1 MCSVGFALR
10 LKARTIGACQ
20 AWNRL
25 MAFKPVRSSRPVQW
39 TPCDFLPNPHYSC
52 RRDDFHLSKFPDYP
66 DPERLLSYTQRYF
79 FRNVA
84 LRHLRV
90 EQFTRSH
97 KNKQLSASRLRDG

>member
-1 MCSVGFALR
+1 
-10 LKARTIGACQ
+10 
-20 AWNRL
+20 

-66 DPERLLSYTQRYF
+66 DPERLLSYTQKYF
-79 FRNVA
+79 FRNAA

-90 EQFTRSH
+90 EQFTRLEKKH
-97 KNKQLSASRLRDG
+97 TCPTLVPRLIGGCCLLDRVRTMP

>member
-1 MCSVGFALR
+1 M
-10 LKARTIGACQ
+10 
-20 AWNRL
+20 
-25 MAFKPVRSSRPVQW
+25 QW

-52 RRDDFHLSKFPDYP
+52 KRDDFHLSKLPDYP

-90 EQFTRSH
+90 EQFTRPY
-97 KNKQLSASRLRDG
+97 KKTLLPGREMAVVPWARVRAMPFIDKGTSASWQRA